1 MSVSIAEFWKL
12 AVQSRLLTADDC
24 RQLDAAFAHVKGA
37 SNQGNAA
44 TMGEWLVAQGAL
56 SHYQVQT
63 LLARRPGPFIFGDYC
78 IYDRIRSKEGRL
90 AGLFRAMHVGSR
102 HPVLL
107 YFLEPEIGKSPES
120 WQAAVHQIAW
130 ACWVGHPYVC
140 ECHHLL
146 DLGKYKL
153 VAIENLTGET
163 AAARLAAGIRFAL
176 HDACRLVY
184 EAALGLARL
193 HQLGLVHGEIRPENF
208 WLTPEGNLKLLQVPL
223 APAPLRG
230 PAPLDWAN
238 PTTKLLAAADYAAPE
253 LAQPGRPPDAL
264 TDIYALGATLFQL
277 LSGTPPFAG
286 SDLRVKV
293 ARHAAEPVGS
303 LAAIGVPAQLDQ
315 MIAYMMAKDP
325 SQRYQQAA
333 QLAESLAYFID
344 PAAISAAPPVAASLP
359 AYDQW
364 LQQRSRVPGAEPGT
378 IPTGLQLAAYTA
390 AQNAAADQA
399 AQQAGAAHGNRAEVG
414 EPPFESFT
422 EPAVDP
428 LAFVSAESSRQ
439 ESELGGFDFSPRRDT
454 SADELLENLSLPTAD
469 SFSRPSA
476 ATLNNL
482 DAVLDTGPRPVRRKP
497 VAVRKRASRR
507 RDLIAIVVTGVAIA
521 IAVMTGLIIVR
532 NLKHPRDDDDGN
544 LAVNTDLNTQHTDRL
559 TIPSTTGTTGTQPST
574 TSGTSTTATG
584 TASKTT
590 TKAEGP
596 GSANAATAG
605 PTLDDGKSL
614 WASPTSGQPLSLDY
628 FPSSAQVVL
637 AVRPANIVRR
647 AEGELVLPALGPWGT
662 GAAQMLKGFTGLD
675 LNQIDQVTV
684 VWRDPGDGPLAPTVI
699 VRTQMKIAADA
710 LLAGWGNPTAAK
722 EGDEVYYQGPTW
734 SYYVPAKEA
743 GKVLIISQAA
753 SIKEII
759 QSADGRAMAAP
770 LERILKDADADRDVT
785 LAFIPGSLFSDNQA
799 FFVGELAALQKP
811 AEAFFGDEVKAG
823 LLSLHFGGNFF
834 IELRVLGTADKP
846 PDTLASQF
854 ASRSIS
860 LPGMVENS
868 LVDLNLHRYDKK
880 LLMSHY
886 PEQLRLLA
894 ENIRSD
900 ADGDMALLRCYLPS
914 VATHNLLLE
923 TELALAEAPRPSN
936 SATASSGNKT
946 QTIAELLQ
954 KKTTLTFPR
963 DTLEKSLENLFRDV
977 GINYEILGTD
987 LQLEGITKNQ
997 SFGLDEQ
1004 DKPAGEILRKI
1015 MILANPDGKLVYV
1028 VKPKQPGGPEML
1040 FITTRSAAAKRK
1052 DTLPPE
1058 LAAAPTKS
1066 PPGKAPP
1073 KKKP

>member
-1 MSVSIAEFWKL
+1 MSVTIADFWKL

-37 SNQGNAA
+37 SNQGNAVA
-44 TMGEWLVAQGAL
+44 MGEWLVAQGAF
-56 SHYQVQT
+56 SRYQVQT
-63 LLARRPGPFIFGDYC
+63 LLAGRPGPFIFGDYS

-90 AGLFRAMHVGSR
+90 GGLFRAMHVGSR

-107 YFLEPEIGKSPES
+107 YFLEPEIGKSPEP

-208 WLTPEGNLKLLQVPL
+208 WLTPEANLKLLQVPL

-325 SQRYQQAA
+325 SERYQQAA
-333 QLAESLAYFID
+333 QVAESLAYFVD

-390 AQNAAADQA
+390 AQHAAADQTA
-399 AQQAGAAHGNRAEVG
+399 RHAGAAHANPAQAGKQ
-414 EPPFESFT
+414 SFGSSA
-422 EPAVDP
+422 EPAADP
-428 LAFVSAESSRQ
+428 SAFVPAESSRQ
-439 ESELGGFDFSPRRDT
+439 ESELGEFDFSPRRDT
-454 SADELLENLSLPTAD
+454 SADELLESLSSP
-469 SFSRPSA
+469 RPSA
-476 ATLNNL
+476 ATLNDL
-482 DAVLDTGPRPVRRKP
+482 EAVLDTDPRPVRRKP

-532 NLKHPRDDDDGN
+532 SLKHPRDEDDGN
-544 LAVNTDLNTQHTDRL
+544 LAVNTDLNTPHTDRL
-559 TIPSTTGTTGTQPST
+559 TNPSTTGTTGMQSST
-574 TSGTSTTATG
+574 TSGTGVTATG
-584 TASKTT
+584 TTSKTT
-590 TKAEGP
+590 TKGGGP
-596 GSANAATAG
+596 GPANAATAG
-605 PTLDDGKSL
+605 PTPDDGKSL

-628 FPSSAQVVL
+628 FPSGAQIVL
-637 AVRPANIVRR
+637 AIRTANIVRR

-662 GAAQMLKGFTGLD
+662 GAAQFLKGLTGLE

-699 VRTQMKIAADA
+699 IRTPAKMAADT

-722 EGDEVYYQGPTW
+722 EGDEVYYPGPTS
-734 SYYVPAKEA
+734 SYYLPSKEA
-743 GKVLIISQAA
+743 GNVLVVSQAV

-759 QSADGRAMAAP
+759 QSAEGRAMAAP
-770 LERILKDADADRDVT
+770 LERILKEADADRDVN
-785 LAFIPGSLFSDNQA
+785 LAFIPGTLFSDNQA
-799 FFVGELAALQKP
+799 FFVGELTALQKP
-811 AEAFFGDEVKAG
+811 AEAFFGDEVKAA

-834 IELRVLGTADKP
+834 VELRALGTADKP

-854 ASRSIS
+854 AGRAVS

-880 LLMSHY
+880 LLLLHY
-886 PEQLRLLA
+886 PGQLRLLA

-923 TELALAEAPRPSN
+923 TELALAEAPRPAT
-936 SATASSGNKT
+936 SAAASTGNKT
-946 QTIAELLQ
+946 QAIAELLQ